1 MGDSLISS
9 VVVLMLVLLVVVV
22 VVRGKKRRDCTVGK
36 ECVVMLESACV
47 REAGYLHSSI
57 DYG

>member
-9 VVVLMLVLLVVVV
+9 VVVLVVL

-47 REAGYLHSSI
+47 REAGHLHSSI